1 VQFQQLNPKHPDIII
16 FVDNCYGEFVELKEP
31 IECGADLI
39 AGSLIKNPGGG
50 LAKIGGYIA
59 GRKDLIERCGYRLT
73 APGIGK
79 EAGASLYS
87 LQEMYQGFFLAPHVV
102 SQSLKGALFTSLL
115 LEKLNMRT
123 KPAFHEPRTDLIQT
137 VEFDTKEQMIQFCQ
151 SIQHASPINA
161 HFQS

>member
-1 VQFQQLNPKHPDIII
+1 M
-16 FVDNCYGEFVELKEP
+16 DNCYGEFVEQREP
-31 IECGADLI
+31 IEVGADLI
-39 AGSLIKNPGGG
+39 AGSLIKNPGG

-115 LEKLNMRT
+115 LEK
-123 KPAFHEPRTDLIQT
+123 
-137 VEFDTKEQMIQFCQ
+137 
-151 SIQHASPINA
+151 
-161 HFQS
+161 

>member
-1 VQFQQLNPKHPDIII
+1 MLWRICRQR
-16 FVDNCYGEFVELKEP
+16 EP
-31 IECGADLI
+31 IEVGADLI

-87 LQEMYQGFFLAPHVV
+87 LQEMYQGFLAPHVV

-115 LEKLNMRT
+115 LEK
-123 KPAFHEPRTDLIQT
+123 
-137 VEFDTKEQMIQFCQ
+137 
-151 SIQHASPINA
+151 
-161 HFQS
+161 

>member
-1 VQFQQLNPKHPDIII
+1 DLIERCGYRLTAPGIGKEAGASLYSLQEMYQGFFLAP
-16 FVDNCYGEFVELKEP
+16 EFVEQREP
-31 IECGADLI
+31 IEVGADLI

-87 LQEMYQGFFLAPHVV
+87 LQEMYQG
-102 SQSLKGALFTSLL
+102 
-115 LEKLNMRT
+115 
-123 KPAFHEPRTDLIQT
+123 
-137 VEFDTKEQMIQFCQ
+137 
-151 SIQHASPINA
+151 
-161 HFQS
+161 